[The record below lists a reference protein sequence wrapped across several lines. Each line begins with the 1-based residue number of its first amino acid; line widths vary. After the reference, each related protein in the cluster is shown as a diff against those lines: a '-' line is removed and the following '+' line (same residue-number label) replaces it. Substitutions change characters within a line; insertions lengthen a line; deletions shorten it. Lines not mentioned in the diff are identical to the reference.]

1 MKFKRTDKNTLFF
14 IITLILITVTM
25 FVAVSQKEGFHEDE
39 IYSFGSSNNKY
50 GDIFYASGDRDATNR
65 TVDKLIIGDDF
76 KSTFENYIYYKKNP
90 ELFKEV
96 ENKEIESETPVWK
109 TPSDAKDYLTVTE
122 DEIFNYI
129 SPYYNQTRDVHP
141 PLFYFLVHLV
151 SSFAL
156 GSFSKYIIFSINLV
170 FMLLTCL
177 VLRKIL
183 KLYNRDYLIV
193 PVTILYGLS
202 MGAISMV
209 IFFRMY
215 AMLTF
220 FCMAYFYLTLKI
232 EKSNF
237 KADKGTAFLLCVT
250 TVLGFL
256 TQYYFCLF
264 AVPVFLAMMIR
275 MISLKKYKE
284 IFHYAKYHVI
294 SAIIGILLFPSSIN
308 HIFFSSRGL
317 NSLTNISYF
326 SQLNDFMERI
336 LYAFSFPRALGII
349 VFFVALSYI
358 FIKFVKRTDNPEERT
373 TQLFN
378 IMLIVVPIVVFILL
392 VVKLS
397 PSFNEKKY
405 MVRYITPVLPLIA
418 ISFTVMIDNIIRDL
432 IGATPKNKSIII
444 YGVVLLLTVT
454 GFFTSSPSYLYKG
467 YNKYLDIANEYKD
480 LNYVYVYDNY
490 YTHLNSLPEM
500 TIYNKTLIINMN
512 DEKQM
517 ETLKNDEELKNCDK
531 FVLSLKDWLDED
543 SLEKVLKTTGFNNAT
558 VLLDEEDDTASK
570 LYLISK

>member
-1 MKFKRTDKNTLFF
+1 MNLKNTNKNTIFF
-14 IITLILITVTM
+14 IATLILIVVTM
-25 FVAVSQKEGFHEDE
+25 FVFVGQKEGFHEDE

-65 TVDKLIIGDDF
+65 TVAKLIIGDDF
-76 KSTFENYIYYKKNP
+76 KSTLNNYIYYKKNP
-90 ELFKEV
+90 HLFEQAQNEELDS
-96 ENKEIESETPVWK
+96 EIPVWK
-109 TPSDAKDYLTVTE
+109 TPKEAKEYLTVSN

-141 PLFYFLVHLV
+141 PLFYFLVHLI

-156 GSFSKYIIFSINLV
+156 GTFSKYIIFSLNLV
-170 FMLLTCL
+170 FMIGTCL
-177 VLRKIL
+177 LLRKIL
-183 KLYNRDYLIV
+183 KIYNRDYLIV

-220 FCMAYFYLTLKI
+220 MCTAYFYLTLKI
-232 EKSNF
+232 VNNNF
-237 KADKGTAFLLCVT
+237 SATKKTAIFLSLI
-250 TVLGFL
+250 TVAGFL
-256 TQYYFCLF
+256 TQYYFCMFILPVF
-264 AVPVFLAMMIR
+264 AVMVIR
-275 MISLKKYKE
+275 MINLKKYKE
-284 IFHYAKYHVI
+284 FVRYTKYHII
-294 SAIIGILLFPSSIN
+294 SGVIGILIFPSSIN
-308 HIFFSSRGL
+308 HIFFSSRGISNL
-317 NSLTNISYF
+317 SNISYF

-336 LYAFSFPRALGII
+336 LYAFSFPRALGIV
-349 VFFVALSYI
+349 VFFAALAYI
-358 FIKFVKRTDNPEERT
+358 FVKFVRRTEDPDIRSK
-373 TQLFN
+373 QLFN
-378 IMLIVVPIVVFILL
+378 IMLIVVPIVFFIMF

-418 ISFTVMIDNIIRDL
+418 ISFVVMTDNIARDL
-432 IGATPKNKSIII
+432 IGMSKKNKSIFI
-444 YGVVLLLTVT
+444 YSLTLLITIT

-467 YNKYLDIANEYKD
+467 YDKYLDIAEKYKD

-500 TIYNKTLIINMN
+500 EIYNKTLIININ

-517 ETLKNDEELKNCDK
+517 KSLKDNEELKECDS
-531 FVLSLKDWLDED
+531 FILSLKDWLDDE
-543 SLEKVLKTTGFNNAT
+543 SLEKVLDTTGFKNAQI
-558 VLLDEEDDTASK
+558 LLDEEDDTAST

>member
-1 MKFKRTDKNTLFF
+1 
-14 IITLILITVTM
+14 
-25 FVAVSQKEGFHEDE
+25 
-39 IYSFGSSNNKY
+39 
-50 GDIFYASGDRDATNR
+50 
-65 TVDKLIIGDDF
+65 
-76 KSTFENYIYYKKNP
+76 
-90 ELFKEV
+90 
-96 ENKEIESETPVWK
+96 
-109 TPSDAKDYLTVTE
+109 
-122 DEIFNYI
+122 
-129 SPYYNQTRDVHP
+129 
-141 PLFYFLVHLV
+141 
-151 SSFAL
+151 
-156 GSFSKYIIFSINLV
+156 
-170 FMLLTCL
+170 
-177 VLRKIL
+177 
-183 KLYNRDYLIV
+183 
-193 PVTILYGLS
+193 
-202 MGAISMV
+202 
-209 IFFRMY
+209 
-215 AMLTF
+215 MLTF

>member
-1 MKFKRTDKNTLFF
+1 LNLKNTNKNTIFF
-14 IITLILITVTM
+14 IATLILIVVTM
-25 FVAVSQKEGFHEDE
+25 FVFVGQKEGFHEDE

-65 TVDKLIIGDDF
+65 TVAKLIIGDDF
-76 KSTFENYIYYKKNP
+76 KSTLNNYIYYKKNP
-90 ELFKEV
+90 HLFEQAQNEELDS
-96 ENKEIESETPVWK
+96 EIPVWK
-109 TPSDAKDYLTVTE
+109 TPEEAKEYLTVSN

-141 PLFYFLVHLV
+141 PLFYFLVHLI

-156 GSFSKYIIFSINLV
+156 GTFSKYIIFSLNLV
-170 FMLLTCL
+170 FMIGTCL
-177 VLRKIL
+177 LLRKIL
-183 KLYNRDYLIV
+183 KIYNRDYLIV

-220 FCMAYFYLTLKI
+220 MCTAYFYLTLKI
-232 EKSNF
+232 VNNNF
-237 KADKGTAFLLCVT
+237 SATKKTAIFLSLI
-250 TVLGFL
+250 TVAGFL
-256 TQYYFCLF
+256 TQYYFCMFILPVF
-264 AVPVFLAMMIR
+264 AVMVIR
-275 MISLKKYKE
+275 MINLKKYKE
-284 IFHYAKYHVI
+284 FVRYTKYHII
-294 SAIIGILLFPSSIN
+294 SGVIGILIFPSSIN
-308 HIFFSSRGL
+308 HIFFSSRGISNL
-317 NSLTNISYF
+317 SNISYF

-336 LYAFSFPRALGII
+336 LYAFSFPRALGIV
-349 VFFVALSYI
+349 VFFAALAYI
-358 FIKFVKRTDNPEERT
+358 FVKFVRRTEDPDIRSK
-373 TQLFN
+373 QLFN
-378 IMLIVVPIVVFILL
+378 IMLIVVPIVFFIMF

-418 ISFTVMIDNIIRDL
+418 ISFVVMTDNIARDL
-432 IGATPKNKSIII
+432 IGMSKKNKSIFI
-444 YGVVLLLTVT
+444 YSLTLLITIT

-467 YNKYLDIANEYKD
+467 YDKYLDIAEKYKD

-500 TIYNKTLIINMN
+500 EIYNKTLIININ

-517 ETLKNDEELKNCDK
+517 KSLKDNEELKECDS
-531 FVLSLKDWLDED
+531 FILSLKDWLDDE
-543 SLEKVLKTTGFNNAT
+543 SLEKVLDTTGFKNAQI
-558 VLLDEEDDTASK
+558 LLDEEDDTAST

>member
-1 MKFKRTDKNTLFF
+1 LKFKRTDKNTLFF